1 MGLVYFLL
9 GMGLFLAVNVSVFSV
24 RLYVVSEHER
34 ALLYR
39 LGRFR
44 RLLNPGSHWLFR
56 PWHSAQKIDMRA
68 RFVTMAGQELL
79 TADNIGI
86 KISLVAS
93 FRVEDPYR
101 AINET
106 ENFYEALY
114 LLLQLQLRDLI
125 GALAV
130 DDLLTKRQEIGTRLH
145 EHTAPQAAE
154 IGLTLLTVGIKDI
167 MFPGDLKQM
176 FAQIVNARKE
186 GLAALERARGES
198 AALRNLANS
207 AHLLDKNPALLQL
220 RLLQALSSGSGNTVV
235 LVPSLDK
242 SWLPAAAAEP
252 APSTA
257 TDSPVPDDAANLGMK
272 TK

>member
-9 GMGLFLAVNVSVFSV
+9 GIGLFLAVNISVFSV

-44 RLLNPGSHWLFR
+44 RLLDPGSHWLIR
-56 PWHSAQKIDMRA
+56 PLHTAYKIDIRA
-68 RFVTMAGQELL
+68 RFVTIAGQELL
-79 TADNIGI
+79 TADNISI

-93 FRVEDPYR
+93 FKVEDPYR
-101 AINET
+101 AVNET
-106 ENFYEALY
+106 ENFYDALY
-114 LLLQLQLRDLI
+114 LLLQLQLRDLV

-130 DDLLTKRQEIGTRLH
+130 DDLLTKRQEIGARLH
-145 EHTAPQAAE
+145 ESTVPQAAE

-186 GLAALERARGES
+186 GMAALERARGES
-198 AALRNLANS
+198 AALRSLANT
-207 AHLLDKNPALLQL
+207 AQLLDKNPALLQL
-220 RLLQALSSGSGNTVV
+220 RLLQALSSSSGNTVV
-235 LVPSLDK
+235 LVPALDK
-242 SWLPAAAAEP
+242 SWYPAASAGDDRAL
-252 APSTA
+252 
-257 TDSPVPDDAANLGMK
+257 TDAN
-272 TK
+272 